1 MKNKFFP
8 TTGTSIKRLFIGIMI
23 YITLRKNIRKPD
35 YSFGKICD
43 FFPNAI
49 HSGHFNNFRYN
60 RKNIEYITVP
70 STIGQAKLLPQL
82 TESLATENPRNT
94 AIILC
99 DEQLLIPVMHSIP
112 EYIQKINITMG
123 YPANHTAVAAFITL
137 LCDLRNFAKQEKNET
152 YYYYK
157 PVIALLNHKFIKNLC
172 PDDIYQITNYIH
184 QKNIVYITE
193 KACNF
198 TR

>member
-1 MKNKFFP
+1 
-8 TTGTSIKRLFIGIMI
+8 
-23 YITLRKNIRKPD
+23 
-35 YSFGKICD
+35 
-43 FFPNAI
+43 
-49 HSGHFNNFRYN
+49 
-60 RKNIEYITVP
+60 
-70 STIGQAKLLPQL
+70 
-82 TESLATENPRNT
+82 
-94 AIILC
+94 
-99 DEQLLIPVMHSIP
+99 MHSIP

-184 QKNIVYITE
+184 QKISSTSPKKPAISPVSPSHLFIRRKGYPDLFVEDSEPADFQIFAR
-193 KACNF
+193 KYGF
-198 TR
+198 H